1 MTYQLFFYS
10 WDDFCCFIV
19 TFKKCVLSIEMYPTV
34 LILLNTCH
42 VAAVP
47 QCVSFPQQHLGQ
59 YDLCITGAVAEHK
72 VESSLYCN
80 RKRYV

>member
-1 MTYQLFFYS
+1 
-10 WDDFCCFIV
+10 
-19 TFKKCVLSIEMYPTV
+19 MYPTV

-80 RKRYV
+80 RKKYV